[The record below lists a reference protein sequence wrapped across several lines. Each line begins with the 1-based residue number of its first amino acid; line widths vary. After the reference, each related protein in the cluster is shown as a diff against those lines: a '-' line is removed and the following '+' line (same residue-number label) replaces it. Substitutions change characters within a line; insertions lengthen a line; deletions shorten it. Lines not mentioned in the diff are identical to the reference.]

1 VAETVAELCASL
13 ARAFKEGQLDRL
25 SSHYLYPL
33 AIYSPIGLWLEAN
46 PQETAE
52 MIFRRRGAALRAGM
66 ADVRVTVGEPVE
78 GVTGRLAVDVAWD
91 FLNAAGQLIDRS
103 ELRYYCRREAD
114 GQLRVEMIEF
124 SRLAFAEAGREKD
137 PPPRRN

>member
-1 VAETVAELCASL
+1 VSL
-13 ARAFKEGQLDRL
+13 ARAFKEGRLDVL
-25 SSHYLYPL
+25 SSHYVYPL

-52 MIFRRRGAALRAGM
+52 VIFRRRAAALKAGM
-66 ADVRVTVGEPVE
+66 ADVRLTVGDTTEE
-78 GVTGRLAVDVAWD
+78 GAGRLRVDVAWE
-91 FLNAAGQLIDRS
+91 FLNAAGQAFDKS
-103 ELRYYCRREAD
+103 ELRYFCRRDAD

-124 SRLAFAEAGREKD
+124 SRLAFAEAGRTED

>member
-13 ARAFKEGQLDRL
+13 ARAFREGQLDRL

-33 AIYSPIGLWLEAN
+33 AIYSPVGLWLEAN

-52 MIFRRRGAALRAGM
+52 MIFRRRAAALRAGM
-66 ADVRVTVGEPVE
+66 ADVRVTVGETTE

-91 FLNAAGQLIDRS
+91 FLNAAGQVIDRS
-103 ELRYYCRREAD
+103 ELRYYCRRDAD

-137 PPPRRN
+137 PPPRPN

>member
-1 VAETVAELCASL
+1 VADTVTDLCTSL
-13 ARAFKEGQLDRL
+13 ALAFKEGRLDRL

-33 AIYSPIGLWLEAN
+33 AVYSPVGLWLEAN

-52 MIFRRRGAALRAGM
+52 MIFRRRAAAIKAGM
-66 ADVRVTVGEPVE
+66 ADVRVSIGEPTE
-78 GVTGRLAVDVAWD
+78 EEAGRLRVDVAWD
-91 FLNAAGQLIDRS
+91 FLNAAGQRFERS
-103 ELRYYCRREAD
+103 ELRYFCRRGPD

-124 SRLAFAEAGREKD
+124 AKLAFAETGRPEE

>member
-1 VAETVAELCASL
+1 MADTVTDLCTSL
-13 ARAFKEGQLDRL
+13 AAAFKEGQLDRL

-33 AIYSPIGLWLEAN
+33 AIYSPVGLWLEAN

-52 MIFRRRGAALRAGM
+52 MIFRRRAAALKAGM
-66 ADVRVTVGEPVE
+66 ADVRVSIGETTEE
-78 GVTGRLAVDVAWD
+78 GAGRLRVDVAWD
-91 FLNAAGQLIDRS
+91 FLNAVGQRIDRS
-103 ELRYYCRREAD
+103 VLRYFCRRCAD

-124 SRLAFAEAGREKD
+124 SQLAFAEAGGPDE

>member
-33 AIYSPIGLWLEAN
+33 AIYSPVGLWLEAN

-52 MIFRRRGAALRAGM
+52 MIFRRRAAALRAGM
-66 ADVRVTVGEPVE
+66 ADVRVTLGDTTE

-91 FLNAAGQLIDRS
+91 FLNAAGQVIDRS
-103 ELRYYCRREAD
+103 ELRYYCRRDTD

>member
-1 VAETVAELCASL
+1 MSL
-13 ARAFKEGQLDRL
+13 ARAFKEGKLEVL

-52 MIFRRRGAALRAGM
+52 MIFRRRAAALRAGM
-66 ADVRVTVGEPVE
+66 ADVRVTVGETTE
-78 GVTGRLAVDVAWD
+78 GVMGRLAVDVAWD
-91 FLNAAGQLIDRS
+91 FLNAAGQAIDRS
-103 ELRYYCRREAD
+103 ELRYYCRRGAD

>member
-1 VAETVAELCASL
+1 VADTVAELCASL
-13 ARAFKEGQLDRL
+13 AQAFKEGQLDRL

-52 MIFRRRGAALRAGM
+52 MIFRRRAAALRAGM
-66 ADVRVTVGEPVE
+66 AEVRVTVGEPVE

-91 FLNAAGQLIDRS
+91 FLNAAGLTIDRS
-103 ELRYYCRREAD
+103 ELRYYCRRGAD